1 MKSAIK
7 ILAGAGGLL
16 FVVVALVFLGA
27 RFADGPI
34 EILAGGPF
42 RSGELHPGPEPDWSF
57 LADRPTVEFQL
68 EKPAR
73 SRTTFVM
80 VHEGRLFIPSGYMTT
95 WWGRIWKHWPYQA
108 ESNPNALLR
117 VDGKLYERTLR
128 RIQDGPDVAP
138 VLAELGRKYGSGDPV
153 PRDALDSG
161 YLWLFELAP
170 RE

>member
-1 MKSAIK
+1 MKTAAR
-7 ILAGAGGLL
+7 ILGLIAGLL
-16 FVVVALVFLGA
+16 LLVVAVVFIGA

-42 RSGELHPGPEPDWSF
+42 RTGVLHQGPEPDWSF

-68 EKPAR
+68 EVPAR

-80 VHEGRLFIPSGYMTT
+80 VHDGRLFIPSGYMTT

-117 VDGKLYERTLR
+117 VDGELYERTLR

-153 PRDALDSG
+153 PREALDSG